1 MNKEINGHTLHTL
14 IHTQTGIEYK
24 HLRITRGYKE
34 IQPTS
39 DSIGCK
45 QGDKL
50 EVKLRILGGGRN
62 SNDYTHAENKGNSLS
77 MNRGTNIFSVT
88 PYELMET

>member
-1 MNKEINGHTLHTL
+1 MHTL
-14 IHTQTGIEYK
+14 IHNQTGIASK

-34 IQPTS
+34 INPTS
-39 DSIGCK
+39 ASIGCK

-62 SNDYTHAENKGNSLS
+62 SNDNAHDENKGNSLS
-77 MNRGTNIFSVT
+77 IDRRTSILSVT
-88 PYELMET
+88 PPE